1 MQFIF
6 IAIHNTYEFV
16 DLNKSISA
24 TNPNWARIHMNI
36 FCHNDR
42 Y

>member
-6 IAIHNTYEFV
+6 IAIHNTFEFV
-16 DLNKSISA
+16 DLNSSIPT
-24 TNPNWARIHMNI
+24 TNQIWAHIHINI
-36 FCHNDR
+36 FSHIDR